1 MSMKRRGLGRG
12 LDALL
17 KPEEPGIRALPLS
30 SLEPNRLQ
38 PRADFDEK
46 GLEGLAAS
54 IRAQGVV
61 QPIVVTPGTEGK
73 FIIVA
78 GERRWRAARK
88 AGLDEVPV
96 VVHEVRGDREL
107 LEMALV
113 ENLQRTD
120 LNPVEEGEAYR
131 SLQGTF
137 GLSQEEIGQRVGKNR
152 TTITNAMR
160 LLRLPAEVQDMLRD
174 GRLTPGQA
182 RPLLSL
188 ASEEEQSSLARR
200 AVEKRLSAREL
211 EELTSSRKRSAKRR
225 AAPPRVDA
233 DTATAAEKLTRRF
246 QTRVEIQRRGRA
258 GWVRLRFDSEE
269 ELMRLY
275 DLLMRAGGKK

>member
-1 MSMKRRGLGRG
+1 MSAKRRGLGRG

-17 KPEEPGIRALPLS
+17 KPEEPGVRSLPLG

-38 PRADFDEK
+38 PRADFDET

-61 QPIVVTPGTEGK
+61 QPIVVTPGAEGK
-73 FIIVA
+73 FTIVA

-88 AGLDEVPV
+88 AGLEEVPV
-96 VVHEVRGDREL
+96 VVHEVQGDREL

-120 LNPVEEGEAYR
+120 LNPVEEGEAYS
-131 SLQGTF
+131 SLQQTF
-137 GLSQEEIGQRVGKNR
+137 GLSQEEIGKRVGKSR
-152 TTITNAMR
+152 TTITNAVR

-174 GRLTPGQA
+174 GRLTAGQA

-188 ASEEEQSSLARR
+188 ATEEEQSRLARR
-200 AVEKRLSAREL
+200 AVEQRLSAREL
-211 EELTSSRKRSAKRR
+211 EDLTASRKRPGKRR
-225 AAPPRVDA
+225 PAPRRVDP
-233 DTATAAEKLTRRF
+233 DTARAVEKL
-246 QTRVEIQRRGRA
+246 I
-258 GWVRLRFDSEE
+258 DSED
-269 ELMRLY
+269 ELIRLY
-275 DLLMRAGGKK
+275 DLLIKAGGKK

>member
-1 MSMKRRGLGRG
+1 MSVKRRGLGRG

-17 KPEEPGIRALPLS
+17 KPEEPGVRALPLT

-38 PRADFDEK
+38 PRADFDET

-61 QPIVVTPGTEGK
+61 QPIVVTPGAAGK

-88 AGLDEVPV
+88 AGLEEVPV
-96 VVHEVRGDREL
+96 VVHEVEGDREL

-120 LNPVEEGEAYR
+120 LNPVEEGEAYS
-131 SLQGTF
+131 SLQKSF
-137 GLSQEEIGQRVGKNR
+137 GLSQEEIGKRVGKNR
-152 TTITNAMR
+152 TTITNAVR
-160 LLRLPAEVQDMLRD
+160 LLRLPPEVQDMLRD
-174 GRLTPGQA
+174 GRLTAGQA

-188 ASEEEQSSLARR
+188 TTAEEQSGLARR
-200 AVEKRLSAREL
+200 AVEQRLSAREL
-211 EELTSSRKRSAKRR
+211 EELTAGRKKPRKRR
-225 AAPPRVDA
+225 ATRRQVDPN
-233 DTATAAEKLTRRF
+233 TATAEEKLTRRY
-246 QTRVEIQRRGRA
+246 QTRVEIRRHGRA
-258 GWVRLRFDSEE
+258 GWIRLRFDSEE
-269 ELMRLY
+269 ELIRLY
-275 DLLMRAGGKK
+275 DLLTKTGGKK

>member
-1 MSMKRRGLGRG
+1 MSVKRRGLGRG

-17 KPEEPGIRALPLS
+17 KPEEPGVRALPLS

-38 PRADFDEK
+38 PRADFDET

-61 QPIVVTPGTEGK
+61 QPIVVTPGAEGK
-73 FIIVA
+73 FVIVA

-88 AGLDEVPV
+88 AGLEEVPV

-120 LNPVEEGEAYR
+120 LNPVEEAEAYR
-131 SLQGTF
+131 SLKEMF
-137 GLSQEEIGQRVGKNR
+137 ALSQEEIGERVGKSR

-160 LLRLPAEVQDMLRD
+160 LLRLPADVLDMLRD
-174 GRLTPGQA
+174 GRLTAGQA
-182 RPLLSL
+182 RPLLAL
-188 ASEEEQSSLARR
+188 ATEAEQSKLARR
-200 AVEKRLSAREL
+200 AVERRLSAREL
-211 EELTSSRKRSAKRR
+211 EELASRRKRPRR
-225 AAPPRVDA
+225 RQKTPRQVDP
-233 DTATAAEKLTRRF
+233 DTAAAEEKLTRRF
-246 QTRVEIQRRGRA
+246 QTRVEIRRRGQA
-258 GWVRLRFDSEE
+258 GWLRLRFDSEE
-269 ELMRLY
+269 ELIRLY
-275 DLLMRAGGKK
+275 DLLIKAGGKK